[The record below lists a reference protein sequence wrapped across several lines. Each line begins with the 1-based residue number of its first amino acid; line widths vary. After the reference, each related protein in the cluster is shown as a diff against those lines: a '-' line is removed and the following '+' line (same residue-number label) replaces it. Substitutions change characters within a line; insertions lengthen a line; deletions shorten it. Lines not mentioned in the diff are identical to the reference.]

1 MRVKKIYIK
10 LFFTFISILVSAVMV
25 VSVSFA
31 WLVLSK
37 SPAVNN
43 ISVMIGGGKTILLAP
58 DLTTT
63 VIDASGEEKIVH
75 YPGTFSDTLNF
86 SEYDSYNN
94 LSKVSGLIPVSSAD
108 GRYWMIPAYDE
119 NGDLLP
125 VEEFTVDD
133 TLSYANRYEDGC
145 YVYLDFWI
153 VSPGSE
159 YDIHVSTDKKTQQ
172 GSYLV
177 ELPGVTVAE
186 NGGMTLAETQ
196 NVVASSARIGFLV
209 NNDTAADAD
218 VIAYMHSNGF
228 DSRYNALLGVYQEPG
243 ETPNPTAAS
252 SFLIYEPN
260 GTLHS
265 SAVGENGSYL
275 ITRPLLYDNWMQ
287 QIRETD
293 ISDHLTV
300 QTESIWKQSDAGVS
314 LEAQFQTAVAGKT
327 ELTAAKA
334 QDYFYRKFLQGQL
347 SPYISTGLFVRQT
360 PSLYAAA
367 ADGVVSP
374 DKISTL
380 ETAGASDSGVVTRL
394 ERNTPQRIRMFVWLE
409 GQDPDCRNA
418 SKVRASQIA
427 LRMELAGS
435 TT

>member
-1 MRVKKIYIK
+1 MKKIYIK
-10 LFFTFISILVSAVMV
+10 LFFTFISILVSAIMV

-75 YPGTFSDTLNF
+75 YPGKFSDTLNF
-86 SEYDSYNN
+86 SEYDSYNK

-125 VEEFTVDD
+125 AEEFTVDD
-133 TLSYANRYEDGC
+133 TLSYANRYEGGC

-159 YDIHVSTDKKTQQ
+159 YDIRVSTDKKTQQ

-177 ELPGVTVAE
+177 ELPGVTLGE
-186 NGGMTLAETQ
+186 NGSMTLAETQ

-209 NNDTAADAD
+209 NNDAAEDAD
-218 VIAYMHSNGF
+218 VVAYMHSSGF
-228 DSRYNALLGVYQEPG
+228 DSRYNGLRGIYQEPG

-300 QTESIWKQSDAGVS
+300 QTESVWKQSDAGVS
-314 LEAQFQTAVAGKT
+314 LEQQFQTAVAGKT

-334 QDYFYRKFLQGQL
+334 QDYFYRKFLQGQIN
-347 SPYISTGLFVRQT
+347 PYLSTGLFVRQT

-367 ADGVVSP
+367 VNGVVAP

-380 ETAGASDSGVVTRL
+380 ETAGASDTGVVTRL